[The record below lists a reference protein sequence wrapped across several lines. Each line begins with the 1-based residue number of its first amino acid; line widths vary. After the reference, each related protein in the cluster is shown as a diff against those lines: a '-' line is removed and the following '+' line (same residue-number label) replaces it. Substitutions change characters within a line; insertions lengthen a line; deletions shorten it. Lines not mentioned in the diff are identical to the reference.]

1 MKLRCLL
8 VLGVGLLLAAGPS
21 KDEAIKK
28 DKDEMQGTWSVIGVT
43 SDGKEMSSD
52 LLLGAKVIFK
62 GDRAEG
68 KVIRLSKN
76 NECGFKIDPTQK
88 LKTIDFV
95 HADGTVTPGI
105 YELRTNKIKI
115 CNSSP
120 KAARPTSLE
129 AAKGSG
135 WTQIIL
141 YRDR

>member
-1 MKLRCLL
+1 MKTRCLL
-8 VLGVGLLLAAGPS
+8 VLGVGLLLAAGPT

-28 DKDEMQGTWSVIGVT
+28 DKDEMQGTWSVVT
-43 SDGKEMSSD
+43 VVSDGKEMAAD
-52 LLLGAKVIFK
+52 MLLGAKVIFK

-68 KVIRLSKN
+68 KVIRLSKG

-88 LKTIDFV
+88 LKAIDFV
-95 HADGTVTPGI
+95 HADGAVTPGV
-105 YELRTNKIKI
+105 YELKGNKIKI

-120 KAARPTSLE
+120 KATRPTSLD

-135 WTQIIL
+135 WTQIVL